1 VDPAALYRDHA
12 PALMRYLIRLTGDQH
27 LAEDGVHETFVR
39 LVERPP
45 QHEPS
50 RAWLFTVATNVVR
63 EHGRMSKR
71 RRNLLDRA
79 PLDALHGDG
88 ARDPGELAES
98 NDLRVRVGA
107 ALAALS
113 PRDRTALLMREE
125 GFTHEEIARVVDTTT
140 KSVGTIIARA
150 LRKLARELPDAG
162 RMR

>member
-1 VDPAALYRDHA
+1 MDPAALYRDHA

-27 LAEDGVHETFVR
+27 LAEDAVHETFVR

-50 RAWLFTVATNVVR
+50 RGWLFTVATNVVR

-71 RRNLLDRA
+71 RQILLDRA

-88 ARDPGELAES
+88 VRDPGELAES

-125 GFTHEEIARVVDTTT
+125 GFTHEEIARMVDTTT

-150 LRKLARELPDAG
+150 LRKLARELPDAWS
-162 RMR
+162 MR